1 MVYEGERARSS
12 DNNLLGFF
20 NLSCHPGAPRGHP
33 LDVCFTINEN
43 GILNVSA
50 MEISTGNMNEIT
62 ITNEKERLSR
72 EEIKN
77 LIQEAEEYRV
87 EDEEFLRKAKVR
99 NALDDCVYKLRK
111 ALKNTDLK
119 SKLSS
124 QKVRTINRA
133 ITVALKNYQQ
143 KEVGALEDHLKD
155 LESMLADL

>member
-1 MVYEGERARSS
+1 
-12 DNNLLGFF
+12 
-20 NLSCHPGAPRGHP
+20 
-33 LDVCFTINEN
+33 
-43 GILNVSA
+43 

-62 ITNEKERLSR
+62 ITNDKERLSR
-72 EEIKN
+72 EEIKK

-155 LESMLADL
+155 LERMLADL